1 MGLIAR
7 EIESQ
12 GIPTLSLSSAL
23 SITQSVNPPRAV
35 FLDFPLGHT
44 AGKALDE
51 GLQDA
56 IFEAALAAFETMET
70 PGSVQ
75 TLPFDWADDDAW
87 KDSVMRP
94 QVAGSGGDGGDGGE
108 HRDDRSERS
117 AEPQYQLDSDRVA
130 AESSPN
136 N

>member
-44 AGKALDE
+44 SGRPHDE
-51 GLQDA
+51 KIQDA
-56 IFEAALAAFETMET
+56 IIEAALVAFETMET
-70 PGSVQ
+70 PGSLHRPPIDWGDDGEWKAALAPPRTADGNAE
-75 TLPFDWADDDAW
+75 TL
-87 KDSVMRP
+87 
-94 QVAGSGGDGGDGGE
+94 
-108 HRDDRSERS
+108 RDDRTERS
-117 AEPQYQLDSDRVA
+117 GEPQYQLDSDRVA
-130 AESSPN
+130 AESGLGG
-136 N
+136 

>member
-1 MGLIAR
+1 VGLIAR

-75 TLPFDWADDDAW
+75 KLPFHWADDDAW

-94 QVAGSGGDGGDGGE
+94 QVAGSAGDGGDGGE

-117 AEPQYQLDSDRVA
+117 AEPQYQLDADRIA
-130 AESSPN
+130 AESSASR
-136 N
+136 

>member
-12 GIPTLSLSSAL
+12 GIPTVSLSSAL
-23 SITQSVNPPRAV
+23 SITSSVNPPRAV

-44 AGKALDE
+44 AGKPHDE
-51 GLQDA
+51 DLQDA
-56 IFEAALAAFETMET
+56 IVEAALEAFETMKK
-70 PGSVQ
+70 PGGIDR
-75 TLPFDWADDDAW
+75 LPFHWADDDAW

-94 QVAGSGGDGGDGGE
+94 RPAAGGGGD

-117 AEPQYQLDSDRVA
+117 GEPQYQFELDRQA
-130 AESSPN
+130 AES
-136 N
+136 

>member
-1 MGLIAR
+1 VGLIAR

-23 SITQSVNPPRAV
+23 SITRSVNPPRAV

-44 AGKALDE
+44 AGRPHDE
-51 GLQDA
+51 DLQDA
-56 IFEAALAAFETMET
+56 IVEAALNAFETMET
-70 PGSVQ
+70 PGSIHR
-75 TLPFDWADDDAW
+75 LPFQWADDDTW

-94 QVAGSGGDGGDGGE
+94 QSGKGDGGK

-117 AEPQYQLDSDRVA
+117 GEPQYQVDADRVA
-130 AESSPN
+130 AESGLSE
-136 N
+136 

>member
-1 MGLIAR
+1 VGLIAR

-75 TLPFDWADDDAW
+75 KLPFHWADDDAW

-94 QVAGSGGDGGDGGE
+94 QVAGSAGDGGE

-130 AESSPN
+130 AESSAGR
-136 N
+136 

>member
-1 MGLIAR
+1 VGLIAR

-75 TLPFDWADDDAW
+75 KLPFHWADDDAW

-117 AEPQYQLDSDRVA
+117 AEPQYQLDADRIA
-130 AESSPN
+130 AESSASR
-136 N
+136 